1 MKAMQPDP
9 SDFREEV
16 EFRARVYRMLAMGL
30 TPNEVEM
37 FLRRKI
43 DWSLFS
49 QKTVDEMKRIQTESC
64 MSAPQYV
71 TIQLPDSLAK
81 AISQITGDQIDMR
94 AKKFEEFLKA
104 YTDVQQKNINAF
116 ILKMDRIVARIGILL
131 AICLIVW
138 LIGLFR

>member
-16 EFRARVYRMLAMGL
+16 EFRSRVYRMLALGL
-30 TPNEVEM
+30 TPNEVET

-49 QKTVDEMKRIQTESC
+49 QQTVDEMKKVQMGAVGS
-64 MSAPQYV
+64 MPQYV
-71 TIQLPDSLAK
+71 TVQLPESFAK
-81 AISQITGDQIDMR
+81 VISQVVTQQMTMNN
-94 AKKFEEFLKA
+94 KKFEDFLKS

-116 ILKMDRIVARIGILL
+116 ILKMDRMFARLGIF
-131 AICLIVW
+131 AAVCLIIW
-138 LIGLFR
+138 FMGLIK